1 MKVGEGDAQST
12 SVSDIFREGPV
23 LFSGAFL
30 SPFIKVNI
38 LAAAFLLY
46 GLAWLMLSLCY

>member
-23 LFSGAFL
+23 LFSVAF
-30 SPFIKVNI
+30 SPFIKGADI
-38 LAAAFLLY
+38 TCSCLITR
-46 GLAWLMLSLCY
+46 